1 MGSFKI
7 NYRYSNKKSLETS
20 IAKYPKETGP
30 FTITSTTA
38 YISIII
44 DGKLVEGAHWESSNF
59 SELATT
65 STWLWDFCLQLT
77 SGVIKINDRKLHKLL
92 LIDDPTILTF
102 VREYGVVNITASAG
116 HTPSQTKVPY
126 SEFMHEI
133 FLFVNSFVSDLLSI
147 NQKIL
152 EDNQF
157 KQIVEGRDKIKKM
170 LEEANK

>member
-1 MGSFKI
+1 M
-7 NYRYSNKKSLETS
+7 
-20 IAKYPKETGP
+20 
-30 FTITSTTA
+30 
-38 YISIII
+38 
-44 DGKLVEGAHWESSNF
+44 
-59 SELATT
+59 
-65 STWLWDFCLQLT
+65 
-77 SGVIKINDRKLHKLL
+77 
-92 LIDDPTILTF
+92 
-102 VREYGVVNITASAG
+102 NITASAG